1 MHKLID
7 ILNKSREYLEK
18 NSIESAR
25 LNAELLISHVL
36 KMKRLDLYLN
46 YERPMQ
52 EDEIVTI
59 REYVKR
65 RGAGEPFQYI
75 IGKEE
80 FYGLTFNVNSSVL
93 IPRADTETL
102 VEKSLNLIKGI
113 EKPTV
118 LDIGTGSGAI
128 AVSIAKNR
136 EDSYV
141 MACDISE
148 KALETAASNGELNA
162 TSNIKFVK
170 SNLFENIKYKSFNLI
185 VSNPPYIREL
195 DYEGL
200 MREVKNFEPK
210 LALTAEEKGL
220 YFYRVISQEGWNY
233 LADGGYLAFE
243 TGYDQAE
250 DVKELIEKTG
260 KYCEI
265 EIIKD
270 YNGIDRVVSAKKCIN

>member
-1 MHKLID
+1 MHKLLE

-18 NSIESAR
+18 NGVESAR
-25 LNAELLISHVL
+25 LNAELLIADVL
-36 KMKRLDLYLN
+36 KMKRLELYLN

-52 EDEIVTI
+52 EDEIIKI
-59 REYVKR
+59 REYIKR

-75 IGKEE
+75 VGKEE
-80 FYGLTFNVNSSVL
+80 FYGLNFNVNSAVL
-93 IPRADTETL
+93 IPRPDTETL
-102 VEKSLNLIKGI
+102 VEKSLELIKNI

-136 EDSYV
+136 ADSYV

-148 KALETAASNGELNA
+148 AALETAVSNGELNEVK
-162 TSNIKFVK
+162 NIKFVN
-170 SNLFENIKYKSFNLI
+170 SNIFENIKYKSFNLI
-185 VSNPPYIREL
+185 VSNPPYIREEE
-195 DYEGL
+195 YEGL
-200 MREVKNFEPK
+200 MREVRGFEPK
-210 LALTAEEKGL
+210 LALTAEENGL

-233 LADGGYLAFE
+233 LADGGYIAFE

-250 DVKELIEKTG
+250 EVKKLLENTG

-265 EIIKD
+265 EIVKD